1 MLLHYLALISTAVDV
16 FAATTTIKRS
26 TICNGHAE
34 FCSRLYSNITY
45 VGAHDSFAF
54 SEDPLA
60 LARDQEVNITE
71 QLNLGIRLLQAQS
84 HTDNSTGVLSFCH
97 TSEESTLCPVA
108 LTLKIGCDL
117 FNGGSVLD
125 YLKIVKTW
133 LDGNP
138 NEVLTLLF
146 TNPEGLSPANV
157 WKPIFDAAGI
167 SNLTYIPPSLPISQ
181 SEWPTLG
188 SMIDN
193 GTRVVVFL
201 DSQADGPEPVDFILP
216 EFSMIWE
223 TPFSVTNASFP
234 CSVNRIH
241 GPLATEDHIYLIN
254 HSLNINIIPIGSGVI
269 ISDPLAAPV
278 TNGLTSILANSNGC
292 APLGGNR
299 APSFVLLDY
308 VNIGKAFQAADVLN
322 GIAPWAAERE
332 CEYKREQQRRIA
344 DIEEQVGCDVVLA
357 MDDFAV
363 VAFMDFMDDC
373 RPRWHDGL
381 IMLNGRLDGWTL
393 GNGET
398 PFRLRPA
405 CRKDQNSLDSNTDDS
420 CPPNA
425 NSG

>member
-1 MLLHYLALISTAVDV
+1 MLPQHLWALIFTTVGV
-16 FAATTTIKRS
+16 LATTTPTKRA

-34 FCSRLYSNITY
+34 FCTRLYSNVTY

-60 LARDQEVNITE
+60 LARDQEVNITA
-71 QLNLGIRLLQAQS
+71 QLELGVRLLQAQS
-84 HTDNSTGVLSFCH
+84 HTDNSTGVLHFCH
-97 TSEESTLCPVA
+97 TS
-108 LTLKIGCDL
+108 CDL
-117 FNGGSVLD
+117 FDGGSVLD

-133 LDGNP
+133 LDSNP

-157 WKPIFDAAGI
+157 WKPIFDAADI
-167 SNLTYIPPSLPISQ
+167 SNLTYIPPSLPIKQ
-181 SEWPTLG
+181 SDWPTLG
-188 SMIDN
+188 SMIDA

-201 DSQADGPEPVDFILP
+201 DSQADGPEPVNFILP

-269 ISDPLAAPV
+269 ITDPLAAPT
-278 TNGLTSILANSNGC
+278 TNGITSILANANGC

-308 VNIGKAFQAADVLN
+308 VNIGEGFQAADILN
-322 GIAPWAAERE
+322 GLVASSSSASGAAPTSSHKSGASSTLIPRKWWLWWW
-332 CEYKREQQRRIA
+332 
-344 DIEEQVGCDVVLA
+344 VSWTP
-357 MDDFAV
+357 V
-363 VAFMDFMDDC
+363 VAAFGGRC
-373 RPRWHDGL
+373 GL
-381 IMLNGRLDGWTL
+381 IL
-393 GNGET
+393 
-398 PFRLRPA
+398 
-405 CRKDQNSLDSNTDDS
+405 
-420 CPPNA
+420 
-425 NSG
+425 